1 MKLNFAVNIFE
12 TRKEMGQY
20 AAAECA
26 GCIKDLLKI
35 KKEINMIFA
44 AAPSQ
49 NEFLEALA
57 ADKSIDFS
65 SINAFHMDEYVGL
78 GKTAPQRFGEFLR
91 THIFDLVDFKS
102 VHFLNTDTDDE
113 DAECLRYSKLLKKF
127 PVDIVCMGIGEN
139 GHIAFND
146 PHAAKFD
153 DSSAVKIVELDEI
166 CRRQQVNDGCF
177 ESIDDVPEKALTL
190 TVPALKAAAHHFC
203 IVPSATK
210 AEAVKRTIM
219 GEITEKCP
227 ATVLRLCPDAR
238 IYLDNESSSLL
249 K

>member
-57 ADKSIDFS
+57 DDKTIDFS

-91 THIFDLVDFKS
+91 THIFDLVNFKS
-102 VHFLNTDTDDE
+102 VHYLNTDDE
-113 DAECLRYSKLLKKF
+113 ESECRRYAELLKEY

-177 ESIDDVPEKALTL
+177 ESIDDVPKKALTL

>member
-57 ADKSIDFS
+57 ADKTIDFS

-91 THIFDLVDFKS
+91 THIFDLVNFKS
-102 VHFLNTDTDDE
+102 VHYLNTDDE
-113 DAECLRYSKLLKKF
+113 ESECRRYAELLKEY

>member
-57 ADKSIDFS
+57 ADKTIDFS

-78 GKTAPQRFGEFLR
+78 GKTTPQRFGEFLR
-91 THIFDLVDFKS
+91 THIFDLVNFKS
-102 VHFLNTDTDDE
+102 VHYLNTDDE
-113 DAECLRYSKLLKKF
+113 ESECRRYAELLKEY

-177 ESIDDVPEKALTL
+177 ENIDDVPKKALTL